1 MDQPLATDAQD
12 TASEIVTDAVA
23 VELDAPEVDPGH
35 GALYTWTTLCLDGVY
50 EYHVAQSDGT
60 VKVVREWNSPGAVRD
75 MAALAPRAPVTHLHP
90 RDPVTPEN
98 FSRLSIG
105 DAADAGITAEGEEE
119 TGPSGTS
126 YKRLRAL
133 VPLAIRAARGQQA
146 ATTDAR
152 YVSPGYTPIREERAG
167 VHPLD
172 GPYDRVRVGVASVNH
187 IALVPNPRGG
197 KECGLALDGLS
208 ADEAQIALDSA
219 QPMGYAVASAK
230 LAAPLNLPSARRAVK
245 QNLQEDAIMELSA
258 FIALA
263 TEAFKLAQTDPS
275 GSMMRE
281 LVSAMNYMDAFRA
294 AIAQQAGRSLAQ
306 VVAPVGTTD
315 ADLPT
320 DPAAMR
326 EALLSMVREIVAEQM
341 KVKPEG
347 SEVEISLGDACGGL
361 MKDMAEMK
369 AAMDAMKTRMDAMG
383 AMEEKV
389 AATDARVTKIE
400 GDASTLRAE
409 VTTAT
414 KTALDAKGAT
424 DALAV
429 AEKTRLVK
437 DAAERDAQRLASAR
451 DLAREFGMPALAAD
465 GSDLEGCIAHLRRK
479 RVGYGA
485 TDSVETDSADDILAR
500 AKAALALRG
509 RATAFA
515 TDAAQPA
522 APSLSPSAI
531 LS

>member
-1 MDQPLATDAQD
+1 MDQPLATDAL
-12 TASEIVTDAVA
+12 EIVTDAVA

-50 EYHVAQSDGT
+50 EYHVAQPDGS
-60 VKVVREWNSPGAVRD
+60 VKVVREWNTPAAVQD

-90 RDPVTPEN
+90 RDPVTPDN
-98 FSRLSIG
+98 YSRLAVG

-119 TGPSGTS
+119 TGPNGTS

-197 KECGLALDGLS
+197 RECGLALDGLS
-208 ADEAQIALDSA
+208 ADEARIALDTA
-219 QPMGYAVASAK
+219 RPMGYAVAETRI
-230 LAAPLNLPSARRAVK
+230 AAPLSLPSARRAVK
-245 QNLQEDAIMELSA
+245 QNLQEDATMELSA

-281 LVSAMNYMDAFRA
+281 LMSAMGYMDAFRA

-326 EALLSMVREIVAEQM
+326 EALLSMVREEISKAMQM
-341 KVKPEG
+341 KPEG

-361 MKDMAEMK
+361 MKDMAAMK
-369 AAMDAMKTRMDAMG
+369 AEMDGMKTRMDAMG
-383 AMEEKV
+383 AMEAKV
-389 AATDARVTKIE
+389 AATDARITKIE
-400 GDASTLRAE
+400 GDASTLRSE
-409 VTTAT
+409 VATAT
-414 KTALDAKGAT
+414 KTAVAAKDAT
-424 DALAV
+424 DALKV
-429 AEKTRLVK
+429 AERTRLEQ
-437 DAAERDAQRLASAR
+437 DAAQRSAQQLAKAR

-465 GSDLEGCIAHLRRK
+465 GSDLEGCLAHLRRK
-479 RVGYGA
+479 RVGYGIGDA
-485 TDSVETDSADDILAR
+485 VETDSADVVIAR
-500 AKAALALRG
+500 AEAALALRG
-509 RATAFA
+509 RAAAFA
-515 TDAAQPA
+515 TDAAPA
-522 APSLSPSAI
+522 PSPSLSAAALLAS
-531 LS
+531 